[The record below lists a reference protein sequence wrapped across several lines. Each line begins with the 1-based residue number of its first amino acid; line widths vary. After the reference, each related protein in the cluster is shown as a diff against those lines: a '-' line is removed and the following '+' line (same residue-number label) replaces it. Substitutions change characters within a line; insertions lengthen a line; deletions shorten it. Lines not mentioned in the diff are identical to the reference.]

1 VTTRCAITAAALA
14 NCLGTDSRT
23 VLDRAFAGDD
33 ALSPAGAFCELPFQ
47 TMLGVMPGMDRPRGQ
62 KGPRW
67 IDSRDATRGGVN
79 GPALPGPGGRESPL
93 EINLDCIP
101 TRLAMAALPSVRQLR
116 PAVRA
121 AVDRWGARRVAYVF
135 ASSTGG
141 LDETERA
148 LAPDPRLPLAS
159 AGYRY
164 TDHGIDATS
173 QAIARH
179 LGVEG
184 VCTAIS
190 TACSSSFHALA
201 SALRLIDRGLADA
214 AVVGSA
220 DSLCRTTVFGFHSLG
235 LTAPA
240 ATRPFARDRA
250 GITLGE
256 GSAYALVER
265 DAPDTR
271 RRALAWIAGIGA
283 ASDAFHHTSPHP
295 DGLGGQLCMRQALDR
310 AGLSPDAIDC
320 VSAHGTG
327 TRLNDAAEATAV
339 RQVFGRRVPL
349 TATKSLT
356 GHTLGS
362 AGLTAL
368 VLALESLRRQAIP
381 ATPRATPLDEALGV
395 DVVDRLTA
403 AELRHVLVNAFG
415 FGGSNVSVVVSRPDT
430 ERS

>member
-1 VTTRCAITAAALA
+1 MTTAHAITAAALA

-23 VLDRAFAGDD
+23 ALDRAFAGDD
-33 ALSPAGAFCELPFQ
+33 GFSPAGAFHEFPFP
-47 TMLGVMPGMDRPRGQ
+47 TVLGVMPGIEAHRGLRPA
-62 KGPRW
+62 
-67 IDSRDATRGGVN
+67 DSLPDDA
-79 GPALPGPGGRESPL
+79 P
-93 EINLDCIP
+93 DCIP

-121 AVDRWGARRVAYVF
+121 AVERWGARRVAYVF

-141 LDETERA
+141 LDETERT
-148 LAPDPRLPLAS
+148 LAPDPRLPLAG
-159 AGYRY
+159 ARYRY

-173 QAIARH
+173 QAIARS
-179 LGVEG
+179 LGAHG
-184 VCTAIS
+184 IYLAIS

-201 SALRLIDRGLADA
+201 SALRMIDRGLADA
-214 AVVGSA
+214 AIVGSA

-235 LTAPA
+235 LNAPT
-240 ATRPFARDRA
+240 ATRPFAAGRA

-256 GSAYALVER
+256 GSAYVLVER

-295 DGLGGQLCMRQALDR
+295 EGLGGQLCMRQALDR
-310 AGLSPDAIDC
+310 AGISPDAIDF

-327 TRLNDAAEATAV
+327 TKLNDAAEAAAV

-362 AGLTAL
+362 AGMTAL
-368 VLALESLRRQAIP
+368 VLAIESLRRQAIP
-381 ATPRATPLDEALGV
+381 ATLRAAPLDESLGV

-403 AELRHVLVNAFG
+403 AELRHAMVNAFG
-415 FGGSNVSVVVSRPDT
+415 FGGSSVSVVVSRPDLRT
-430 ERS
+430 DPRPS

>member
-1 VTTRCAITAAALA
+1 MTTAHAITAAALA

-33 ALSPAGAFCELPFQ
+33 AFSPASALHEFPFP
-47 TMLGVMPGMDRPRGQ
+47 TMLGIMPGIERHRGL
-62 KGPRW
+62 RAT
-67 IDSRDATRGGVN
+67 DSARNSDHDA
-79 GPALPGPGGRESPL
+79 
-93 EINLDCIP
+93 LDCIP
-101 TRLAMAALPSVRQLR
+101 TRLAMAALPSVRELR

-159 AGYRY
+159 GRYRY

-173 QAIARH
+173 QAIARSFGV
-179 LGVEG
+179 LGA
-184 VCTAIS
+184 CLAIS

-214 AVVGSA
+214 VIVGSA

-235 LTAPA
+235 LNAPT

-295 DGLGGQLCMRQALDR
+295 EGLGGQLCMRQALDR
-310 AGLSPDAIDC
+310 AGVPSDAIDC

-327 TRLNDAAEATAV
+327 TKLNDAAEATAV

-362 AGLTAL
+362 AGMTSL
-368 VLALESLRRQAIP
+368 VLAVESLRRQAIP
-381 ATPRATPLDEALGV
+381 ATLRTAPVDETLGME
-395 DVVDRLTA
+395 VVDRLTA
-403 AELRHVLVNAFG
+403 ADLRHVLVNAFG
-415 FGGSNVSVVVSRPDT
+415 FGGSNVSVVLTRPDLRET
-430 ERS
+430 GPS